1 MFNKIVRGICLF
13 FTNPLLFFK
22 YLRKFWIETILIKL
36 PGVDVV
42 PQNFQKNINGVLFGI
57 DFAFFPKNEHWLRQM
72 RFGLY
77 EIATVECI
85 KKILKKGDVFID
97 VGAHIG
103 YLTAVG
109 ASLVGKEGQVY
120 SFEPVPLYFEY
131 VRKLALQ
138 NPGYKIVPQNCALG
152 DKTGTAVM
160 CYGGPFN
167 SGGSSLVAGELNPA
181 TIEGSINVSVR
192 RIDDYLRQNKLEVV
206 DLIKIDV
213 EGFEFPVLKGLKSYF
228 ENTNYRPSII
238 CEITP
243 SAYPLLNY
251 KREQF
256 IAYMKRYGYDA
267 YNIMAPWRK
276 VDITKFKEGT
286 NVVFK
291 TSKQ

>member
-1 MFNKIVRGICLF
+1 MNKFIQGLKLLIID
-13 FTNPLLFFK
+13 PLLFLK
-22 YLRKFWIETILIKL
+22 YLRKFFIEAILIKL

-42 PQNFQKNINGVLFGI
+42 PQNFQKNINGVLFEI

-77 EIATVECI
+77 EIATVECM

-109 ASLVGKEGQVY
+109 ASLVGKRGQVH

-131 VRKLALQ
+131 VRKLVLQ
-138 NPGYKIVPQNCALG
+138 NLGYKIVPQNCALG
-152 DKTGTAVM
+152 EKTETAVM
-160 CYGGPFN
+160 CYNGPLH
-167 SGGSSLVAGELNPA
+167 SGGSSLVLGELNPA
-181 TIEGSINVSVR
+181 IIEGSINVSIR
-192 RIDDYLRQNKLEVV
+192 RLDDYLRQNKLEGVA
-206 DLIKIDV
+206 LIKIDV
-213 EGFEFPVLKGLKSYF
+213 EGYEFPVLKGLQKYF
-228 ENTNYRPSII
+228 ENTDYRPPII

-243 SAYPLLNY
+243 SAYLLLGTS
-251 KREQF
+251 RQEL
-256 IAYMKRYGYDA
+256 IDYMKQYGYEA

-286 NVVFK
+286 NVIWKAV
-291 TSKQ
+291 

>member
-1 MFNKIVRGICLF
+1 MTPKLFQGFRLF

-42 PQNFQKNINGVLFGI
+42 PQNFQKNINGVLFEI

-77 EIATVECI
+77 EIATVECM
-85 KKILKKGDVFID
+85 KKILKKGDIFID
-97 VGAHIG
+97 IGAHIG
-103 YLTAVG
+103 YLTAIG
-109 ASLVGKEGQVY
+109 ANLVGKEGRVH

-131 VRKLALQ
+131 LRKLALQ

-152 DKTGTAVM
+152 EKTGTVAM
-160 CYGGPFN
+160 SYGGPLY
-167 SGGSSLVAGELNPA
+167 SGGSSLVAGALNPA
-181 TIEGSINVSVR
+181 TIEGNINVSVR
-192 RIDDYLRQNKLEVV
+192 RLDDYLQQNELEGVA
-206 DLIKIDV
+206 LIKIDV
-213 EGFEFPVLKGLKSYF
+213 EGFEFPVLKGLQKYF
-228 ENTNYRPSII
+228 ENTNYRPPII

-251 KREQF
+251 KREQLV
-256 IAYMKRYGYDA
+256 AYMKRYGYEA

-276 VDITKFKEGT
+276 VDIAKFKEGT
-286 NVVFK
+286 NVIWK
-291 TSKQ
+291 TVG